1 MLLDALVP
9 KAERNNFAVF
19 VTAGSSAG
27 DEPRLHVLEFFEYI
41 YIYRYTHICAH
52 TYIYIYMIE
61 HVLHDYVKSHM

>member
-27 DEPRLHVLEFFEYI
+27 DEPRLHVSEFFEYI
-41 YIYRYTHICAH
+41 YIYIYIH
-52 TYIYIYMIE
+52 TYAHIHTYIYMIE